1 MHYHDAL
8 TFLRLLW
15 KFMLWL
21 IFISVNFCFSFVL
34 NCLAYITIPK
44 NNGKI
49 KINWNK
55 KLTTTFMIMNQTFY
69 NLVEIN
75 RYERDLASRQ
85 CGIRECCF
93 FEQRS
98 SRSRKAKKK
107 NNLNLPSPSLWNG
120 SGIEWERRLVMIY
133 VTIISWTK
141 ARLGIDLTRN
151 RKSSSFSWSVES
163 VFPLRVCK
171 CLTVKMSDYYDIL
184 EVPRSATDQDIKK
197 A

>member
-1 MHYHDAL
+1 MNAILFKLFWFKVFVHWKLKLLIFSMHYDAL

-15 KFMLWL
+15 K
-21 IFISVNFCFSFVL
+21 
-34 NCLAYITIPK
+34 
-44 NNGKI
+44 
-49 KINWNK
+49 
-55 KLTTTFMIMNQTFY
+55 FMIMNQTFY

-85 CGIRECCF
+85 CGIRKCCF

-98 SRSRKAKKK
+98 SRSRKAKKT
-107 NNLNLPSPSLWNG
+107 NLNLCTATEMIPPSPSLWNG
-120 SGIEWERRLVMIY
+120 NGMEWERRLVMNY

-151 RKSSSFSWSVES
+151 RNSSSFSWSVES
-163 VFPLRVCK
+163 VFSLRVCK

>member
-1 MHYHDAL
+1 MNAILFKFFWFKVFVHWKLKLLNFAMHYDAL

-15 KFMLWL
+15 K
-21 IFISVNFCFSFVL
+21 
-34 NCLAYITIPK
+34 
-44 NNGKI
+44 
-49 KINWNK
+49 
-55 KLTTTFMIMNQTFY
+55 FMIMNQTFY

-93 FEQRS
+93 LNRDPREPQG
-98 SRSRKAKKK
+98 KK
-107 NNLNLPSPSLWNG
+107 NNLNLPSIPFPVEWEWNG
-120 SGIEWERRLVMIY
+120 MREETGNDY

-141 ARLGIDLTRN
+141 ARLGNHLTRN

>member
-1 MHYHDAL
+1 MNAILFKFFWFKVFVHWKLKLLNFPMHYDAL

-15 KFMLWL
+15 KF
-21 IFISVNFCFSFVL
+21 S
-34 NCLAYITIPK
+34 
-44 NNGKI
+44 
-49 KINWNK
+49 
-55 KLTTTFMIMNQTFY
+55 IMNQTFY

-85 CGIRECCF
+85 SGIRECCF

-98 SRSRKAKKK
+98 SRSRKEKK
-107 NNLNLPSPSLWNG
+107 NNSNLPSPSLWNG
-120 SGIEWERRLVMIY
+120 NGMEWERRLVMNY
-133 VTIISWTK
+133 VTISWTK
-141 ARLGIDLTRN
+141 ARLIIDLTRN
-151 RKSSSFSWSVES
+151 RKSSSFSWSVKS
-163 VFPLRVCK
+163 VFSLRVCK